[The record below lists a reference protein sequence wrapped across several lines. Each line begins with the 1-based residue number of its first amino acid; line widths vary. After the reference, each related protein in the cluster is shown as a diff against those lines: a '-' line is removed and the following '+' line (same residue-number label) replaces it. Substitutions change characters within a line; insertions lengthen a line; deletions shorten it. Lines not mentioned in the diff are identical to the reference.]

1 MFVFGSSLVS
11 NGNNNFFPSQSQLNY
26 LPYGI
31 DFPGGPTGRATNGK
45 NIIDFFADNLKLPP
59 FCPPPFSD
67 PSTKGPQLVH
77 GVNFASAGSG
87 IIDDTSPYAT
97 NATNLNA
104 QIDNFETVTLPA
116 LEAQLGSK
124 RSDFLPNYLFVVGT
138 GGNDYL
144 FNYFTPKFIFKNAT
158 DLHPEVFAEN
168 LANLLYQK
176 LHIIHLLM
184 QKLYSLGGRNFLLIS
199 IYPMGCI
206 PQVRF
211 FLPLEKGCFGILN
224 IAVQLFNARMSQ
236 IVDDSRTQMPGSTFV
251 FVNSYKILYDI
262 IKDYASQ
269 GFEDERNACCETE
282 GGKCRKDGEVCD
294 KRDKYVFFDG
304 LHPTEATNKIIATKA
319 FNSFHKN
326 EVFSH

>member
-11 NGNNNFFPSQSQLNY
+11 NGNNNFFPSQSQLNH

-31 DFPGGPTGRATNGK
+31 DFRGGPTGRATNGK
-45 NIIDFFADNLKLPP
+45 NVIDFFADNLKLPP

-97 NATNLNA
+97 NATNLNT
-104 QIDNFETVTLPA
+104 QIDNFEMVTLPA
-116 LEAQLGSK
+116 LEAQLGRK
-124 RSDFLPNYLFVVGT
+124 TSDFLPNYLFVVGT

-158 DLHPEVFAEN
+158 DLNPEVFAEN

-176 LHIIHLLM
+176 LH
-184 QKLYSLGGRNFLLIS
+184 
-199 IYPMGCI
+199 
-206 PQVRF
+206 
-211 FLPLEKGCFGILN
+211 
-224 IAVQLFNARMSQ
+224 VQLFNARMRQ

-282 GGKCRKDGEVCD
+282 GGKCRRDGEVCD

-326 EVFSH
+326 GVFSH